1 MAMEVITKAEL
12 LEALGKVVAKG
23 DVRWANQDEI
33 VSQETIHQMIAENM
47 DEETIRTVLVDMGVL
62 QNDDVGGLSDSEM
75 DDLLGAL

>member
-23 DVRWANQDEI
+23 DIRWANHDEI
-33 VSQETIHQMIAENM
+33 PTEEAISQMIAENM